1 MNILFNNQEIYLSKK
16 CQKNK
21 EMYNLWQVS
30 GGKVELGESSVQATI
45 RETKEETGLQ
55 VEKEELTYLFN
66 DPKFNCD
73 IYATKLTHNLRLKHT
88 EPEKQGPWKLV
99 S

>member
-1 MNILFNNQEIYLSKK
+1 MFNNQEIYLLKR

-21 EMYNLWQVS
+21 KMYNLWQVL
-30 GGKVELGESSVQATI
+30 GGKVKLEESSVQATI
-45 RETKEETGLQ
+45 RETKEETGLR

-73 IYATKLTHNLRLKHT
+73 VYTTKLTHNLKLKHT
-88 EPEKQGPWKLV
+88 EPEKQGP
-99 S
+99 